1 MVQICTIAIVYISL
15 MLYKGY
21 MGWSIATYRMIKY
34 LNVSYSHRASS
45 RKPSGNR
52 GSCFLL
58 GTYRW
63 AWLDKAD
70 QVGALFVALHL
81 LRLAYMRRT
90 ERVQFGM
97 TRTAGELGMV
107 RSTLYRKLKELEG
120 AGLVRVD
127 RCRRRWPT
135 VLLLE
140 SPRITRDRG
149 AVSRPKNAKK
159 WRDKTPRHEVEQL
172 QFL

>member
-1 MVQICTIAIVYISL
+1 M
-15 MLYKGY
+15 
-21 MGWSIATYRMIKY
+21 
-34 LNVSYSHRASS
+34 
-45 RKPSGNR
+45 
-52 GSCFLL
+52 FLT

-63 AWLDKAD
+63 AWLDKAG

-97 TRTAGELGMV
+97 TQTAGELGMV
-107 RSTLYRKLKELEG
+107 WSTLYRKLKELQG

-135 VLLLE
+135 VQLLG
-140 SPRITRDRG
+140 SPRITRDQSPVG
-149 AVSRPKNAKK
+149 QPKNARKR
-159 WRDKTPRHEVEQL
+159 RDKTPGHEVEQL

>member
-1 MVQICTIAIVYISL
+1 MVDSNLPDDQIPERQLLTPSQQQKAQ
-15 MLYKGY
+15 
-21 MGWSIATYRMIKY
+21 
-34 LNVSYSHRASS
+34 
-45 RKPSGNR
+45 RKPGEL
-52 GSCFLL
+52 FFT

-97 TRTAGELGMV
+97 TQTAGELGMV